1 MGRYYHGDIEGKFW
15 FAVQPSDDGEYF
27 GMEQQEPSHIPYY
40 SDDLELA
47 EEGVKECKAKL
58 RGYLTKMNKFF
69 KRPGGGYNEEITLA
83 EALEISEDR
92 TAHLLKWYA
101 RLTLG
106 KNIVKCIKEEGSCGY
121 EAYL

>member
-15 FAVQPSDDGEYF
+15 FGVQSSDDGDYF
-27 GMEQQEPSHIPYY
+27 GMREQEPSYIPYY

-47 EEGVKECKAKL
+47 EQGVKECKEVL
-58 RGYLTKMNKFF
+58 RGYLTTMRKFF
-69 KRPGGGYNEEITLA
+69 NSRSTYTNQSLA
-83 EALEISEDR
+83 EALKVSEEI

-106 KNIVKCIKEEGSCGY
+106 EKIVKCIKEEGSCWY
-121 EAYL
+121 EAEL

>member
-15 FAVQPSDDGEYF
+15 FAVQSSCDGEYF
-27 GMEQQEPSHIPYY
+27 GMEEQEPSFLPYY
-40 SDDLELA
+40 SDDLDLA

-69 KRPGGGYNEEITLA
+69 NRPGGGYNRTTLA
-83 EALEISEDR
+83 EALEVSEDT

-101 RLTLG
+101 RLRLG
-106 KNIVKCIKEEGSCGY
+106 EKIVKCIKDEGSCWY
-121 EAYL
+121 EAEL